1 MVQITQ
7 MQKIPCTECGALIL
21 PATADATGGKCMACQ
36 QGIRASMEA
45 SRAYYQ
51 RLKEYDP
58 YRELWVSLVE
68 RSSPDH
74 DLTGWSE
81 QEKRYF
87 AAGLL
92 EGEIHNGGF
101 DQYFSNTSGRYYSIA
116 VDALKEIEAFR
127 SLEIVEK
134 AAAILF
140 GKRSPPES
148 QEDRW
153 RILYA
158 KTRKFSAFLTR
169 RRRAAE
175 LEQLDKQF
183 WGDPDRL
190 NDRLMAYAE
199 EHDLVTPFLV
209 GNR

>member
-1 MVQITQ
+1 M
-7 MQKIPCTECGALIL
+7 IL
-21 PATADATGGKCMACQ
+21 PATADATGGKCMACK

-68 RSSPDH
+68 RSSPDR
-74 DLTGWSE
+74 DLTGWTE

-87 AAGLL
+87 AASLL
-92 EGEIHNGGF
+92 EGEIYNGGF
-101 DQYFSNTSGRYYSIA
+101 DQYFSNTSGGYYSIA
-116 VDALKEIEAFR
+116 IDALEEIEAFR
-127 SLEIVEK
+127 SLEIVQK
-134 AAAILF
+134 ASSILF
-140 GKRSPPES
+140 GKRLPPEN

-153 RILYA
+153 RIMYA
-158 KTRKFSAFLTR
+158 NTRKLSEFLTS
-169 RRRAAE
+169 RRRATE
-175 LEQLDKQF
+175 LERLDKQF

-199 EHDLVTPFLV
+199 KHELVTPFLV
-209 GNR
+209 SDH